1 MKEIKAPHSIAK
13 AEGIK
18 IFLAGSIE
26 MGKAENWQEK
36 LVNDLGKF
44 DHATMLNPR
53 RDNWDGSWEQSI
65 HNKPF
70 RQQVEWELNALE
82 AADVIVFYFDPNT
95 VSPVTLM
102 ELGLHAGM
110 NSAYDGPNKVIL
122 VCCPEGYF
130 RKGNVDILC
139 KKYKLHSIET
149 YSALVKQLKSILK
162 DQC

>member
-1 MKEIKAPHSIAK
+1 MKEIKSPKSISK
-13 AEGIK
+13 AEGLK

-36 LVNDLGKF
+36 LVSALG
-44 DHATMLNPR
+44 DYCNATILNPR
-53 RDNWDGSWEQSI
+53 RDDWDSNWEQSI
-65 HNKPF
+65 HNKQF

-95 VSPVTLM
+95 ISPITLM

-110 NSAYDGPNKVIL
+110 RQAVDGPYKTIL

-139 KKYKLHSIET
+139 KKYKMTNILT
-149 YSALVKQLKSILK
+149 YERLIKQLKTILNY
-162 DQC
+162 QC

>member
-18 IFLAGSIE
+18 IFFAGSIE
-26 MGKAENWQEK
+26 MGKAENWQAT
-36 LVNDLGKF
+36 LTSDLAKF
-44 DHATMLNPR
+44 NGTIFNPR
-53 RDNWDGSWEQSI
+53 RDDWDSSWVQTI
-65 HNKPF
+65 KNKQF

-95 VSPVTLM
+95 QSPITLM
-102 ELGLHAGM
+102 ELGLHAGIKQ
-110 NSAYDGPNKVIL
+110 AVDGPYKTII

-139 KKYKLHSIET
+139 KKYKINSTET
-149 YSALVKQLKSILK
+149 YLSLVKNLKSILK
-162 DQC
+162 A